1 MSKPFDAQ
9 AYATEIADMN
19 EEIKELS
26 KMIDYTKQTYG
37 ENDKMV
43 EDLTKQ
49 QNKLK
54 NKVAESTKM
63 YEARTRQAYD
73 PSKAKSSSQQ
83 AAEKASQA
91 AEREAE
97 KAAKAKGNKI
107 RNTTREVA
115 GYANDAAKAYVRLET
130 IDFEKNYEKIAA
142 RTDNLLTDVEAATA
156 RNTMMAQFDGNAF
169 SKSVEVGLSGITDSV
184 NESAYRAARG
194 KLDLSK
200 EKALMNLEMQR
211 ISLETENTKNLRTA
225 QKEGKLSDLGAEK
238 TKAQADIG
246 GDIAKAAGK
255 FGGMAADAF
264 LKTGGVGQG
273 VGSAIGEGISSIATI
288 SADINLAKTQWE
300 NKLMIQSFENQKKLT
315 EAQLKSQQEVEKR
328 WIEAAYDVSKQFLEF
343 AIQTEKSIEQFE
355 KSANDIGISFGFTG
369 RQLVE
374 FKDSMFQAQV
384 TAGKW
389 NKTLEDIQ
397 HTQNEYAE
405 SSGRNIQFS
414 TGDIDS
420 AFAMDH
426 LMGKD
431 GFSAQ
436 FTSGMELFNHSVSDS
451 NELLFE
457 MFKDVS
463 KIGLNG
469 RKYAQDL
476 VKNLRL
482 AEKIQFKGGVK
493 GLMEMSKWA
502 QNTRFNM
509 NNLENILQSFTDNGL
524 EGAITKTAG
533 MQVLGGNFARYA
545 DPLAMTW
552 ERYNDPMKFAQRQQ
566 DMLKGIGTFN
576 SKTGEVDFNMNEQ
589 LTMEQFAKLSGQSLE
604 DVRNQRIRDIKGQRV
619 EKSLRSTQNFDEDEK
634 ALITNKAQLK
644 NGVWTVVMSNN
655 EEKAVSDLTVED
667 LNHLKPEN
675 NEEKLVEYVY
685 DIRDTLTKE
694 QGATKENFA
703 QIQLDAW
710 KTFNEEVE
718 KRIANINE
726 DFRKN
731 YDLYKNNVIDHMKS
745 ITESQKS
752 FLDVFNQGNSNV
764 EAAMSEIEQAGQGI
778 ADTLIEVNK
787 RIMRSMG
794 YTEEQIEDEMKK
806 QGLSHPNVQNHTLP
820 NYGGSNGGGT
830 GNTTYGANATG
841 GTNGGG
847 VSNTTY
853 AANAASVSNASPV
866 DYDKLNALQMDR
878 SNSRDWLNDSD
889 TGKKVFDDSYVDL
902 AGKIL
907 DIFNKGNELTDED
920 LKNLSKYYADLQGMG
935 MFDMKEDGIRTEDSF
950 SDILKNLR
958 ELYLQGKINSSYKQS
973 DGAAIS
979 EIDYL
984 NSDYG
989 KMFERAIQ
997 NAEQLNAVD
1006 GNLKD
1011 SKQVYRV
1018 VKDSYD
1024 KNSFVKQ
1031 DQKTM
1036 TRFNTAQA
1044 LDAIIDR
1051 KSYSLEGLRGHTK
1064 SVVDKWNDDK
1074 KNNKTQKI
1082 EDYISLLPNN
1092 IAKTIKSQN
1101 NGKLDMNVI
1110 EAIVEYHNN
1119 IDRNAPQN
1127 VLSYLNNT
1135 SWGEENAEAL
1145 FKQLNARRNKLGGK
1159 AKFEDYNDIL
1169 KQGDNAL
1176 TSAFSKMVG
1185 RNMSVNDLNAIMD
1198 AYNSGPVTP
1207 MYDGIASGNGSP
1219 MTVGA
1224 NTVTPV
1230 HDGIAQIAR
1239 TDPTDSAL
1247 FAKDGGPFD
1256 TLFNDV
1262 FGEIGEIHSALS
1274 DNMVE
1279 ISPLDAKPS
1288 MSPISYDVQRV
1299 SSSISSSPSSVKVEN
1314 VKVEISG
1321 RLDLS
1326 SNGKSVNIIDELNSN
1341 PILLRT
1347 LSEMLGQ
1354 QISKSLN
1361 GGKANNTN
1369 NMGLSSYFI

>member
-1 MSKPFDAQ
+1 MKKPFDTR
-9 AYATEIADMN
+9 AYSTEIADMN
-19 EEIKELS
+19 EEIQELTR
-26 KMIDYTKQTYG
+26 MIDFTKQKYG
-37 ENDKMV
+37 DNADIVKKLSNQQSK
-43 EDLTKQ
+43 LTD
-49 QNKLK
+49 
-54 NKVAESTKM
+54 KVAEAEKM
-63 YEARTRQAYD
+63 FEARTGQAYD
-73 PSKAKSSSQQ
+73 PSRAKSSSQR
-83 AAEKASQA
+83 AAEKATN
-91 AEREAE
+91 
-97 KAAKAKGNKI
+97 NKI
-107 RNTTREVA
+107 KNGTRDA
-115 GYANDAAKAYVRLET
+115 TGFANDIAKAYVRLET
-130 IDFEKNYEKIAA
+130 IDFEKQYEKIAA

-169 SKSVEVGLSGITDSV
+169 SKSVEVGLAGITDSV

-211 ISLETENTKNLRTA
+211 ISLETENTKRLRTA
-225 QKEGKLSDLGAEK
+225 QKEGKLSELGAEK
-238 TKAQADIG
+238 TKAEAEIG
-246 GDIAKAAGK
+246 GGIAKGVGK
-255 FGGMAADAF
+255 VGGMAADAF
-264 LKTGGVGQG
+264 FKTGGIGQG
-273 VGSAIGEGISSIATI
+273 VGSALGEGISSIATI

-315 EAQLKSQQEVEKR
+315 EAELKSQQEVEKR

-397 HTQNEYAE
+397 RTQNEYAE

-524 EGAITKTAG
+524 EGVITKAAG

-552 ERYNDPMKFAQRQQ
+552 ERYNDPLKFAQRQQ

-703 QIQLDAW
+703 QLQLEVW

-718 KRIANINE
+718 KRIKNINE

-806 QGLSHPNVQNHTLP
+806 QGLSHPSVPNHTLP
-820 NYGGSNGGGT
+820 NYGGS
-830 GNTTYGANATG
+830 GNTTYGENATG

-847 VSNTTY
+847 VTNTTY
-853 AANAASVSNASPV
+853 AANAAGGTNGSPV
-866 DYDKLNALQMDR
+866 DYEKLNALQMDR
-878 SNSRDWLNDSD
+878 SASRDWLSD
-889 TGKKVFDDSYVDL
+889 PESGKKVFDDSYVEL

-907 DIFNKGNELTDED
+907 DIFNKGGDLTDED

-935 MFDMKEDGIRTEDSF
+935 MFDAKEDGIRTEDSF

-958 ELYLQGKINSSYKQS
+958 ELYLQGKINSNYKQS

-989 KMFERAIQ
+989 KMFEMAIQ

-1031 DQKTM
+1031 DEKTM

-1051 KSYSLEGLRGHTK
+1051 KSYSLEGVRAHTK

-1074 KNNKTQKI
+1074 KNNKKQKI

-1092 IAKTIKSQN
+1092 IAKSIKSQN

-1119 IDRNAPQN
+1119 LDRNAPQN
-1127 VLSYLNNT
+1127 VLSYLNKT

-1145 FKQLNARRNKLGGK
+1145 FKQLNARRNKLGTK

-1198 AYNSGPVTP
+1198 AYNSSPVTP

-1224 NTVTPV
+1224 NTVTPI

-1256 TLFNDV
+1256 TLFNNV
-1262 FGEIGEIHSALS
+1262 FNEISEVHRVLNDDTIE
-1274 DNMVE
+1274 V
-1279 ISPLDAKPS
+1279 SPLDAKPS
-1288 MSPISYDVQRV
+1288 MSPISYDMQRV